1 MAEVPFPLKMNC
13 TEIMHLFHFI
23 VYIIIIIIIIIIDIN
38 LSKLLPFIKL
48 INVHVDN

>member
-23 VYIIIIIIIIIIDIN
+23 VYIIIIIIIIDIN